1 MRLANLDNLLHHF
14 FYFIFFSFCQSFLN
28 RYGHQTNPLL
38 HFFLAHICEIAFPKC
53 SSVPVGVTEQELPLL
68 WVTQEKR
75 VKQIRISFLS
85 RNLPHR
91 CSSTALRKETSMT
104 CLKMPRD
111 SLCVVQR
118 QHSKYLANQYSESM
132 GHSEWTLAINN
143 Q

>member
-1 MRLANLDNLLHHF
+1 MGLVNLDNLLHHF
-14 FYFIFFSFCQSFLN
+14 FFSLILPVFSEQVWAPNKSSASL
-28 RYGHQTNPLL
+28 
-38 HFFLAHICEIAFPKC
+38 FLAHICEIAFPKC

-75 VKQIRISFLS
+75 VKQIQISFLS

-104 CLKMPRD
+104 CLKMPRE

-118 QHSKYLANQYSESM
+118 RHSKYLANQYSESM